1 MKYVRLGQT
10 GLKVSKLCLG
20 CMTYGD
26 KSWREW
32 ILTEDQSRP
41 FLRQA
46 LDAGINFFDTAN
58 VYSYG
63 ASETVLGNFLKA
75 EGVKR
80 DDVVIATKVYSE
92 MGPGPNQK
100 GLSRKAI
107 FQELDASLKRLNT
120 DFVDLYQTH
129 RWDYDTPIEETMDAL
144 NDCVRSG
151 RARYL
156 GASSMYAWQFAKAQA
171 VASGGGGPSSSRCR
185 TTTTSSTARR
195 SGR

>member
-1 MKYVRLGQT
+1 M
-10 GLKVSKLCLG
+10 
-20 CMTYGD
+20 
-26 KSWREW
+26 

-41 FLRQA
+41 FLKAA

-63 ASETVLGNFLKA
+63 ASEVVLGNFLHDH
-75 EGVKR
+75 GVKR

-107 FQELDASLKRLNT
+107 FQELDASLKRLRT

-129 RWDYDTPIEETMDAL
+129 RWTRRR
-144 NDCVRSG
+144 RSRRRWMRWTIASA
-151 RARYL
+151 RARCGTW
-156 GASSMYAWQFAKAQA
+156 GASSMYAWQFAKAQRWP
-171 VASGGGGPSSSRCR
+171 SGTGGAGSCRCR
-185 TTTTSSTARR
+185 TYYNLIYREEEREMRPLCADQ
-195 SGR
+195 GVGVIP